1 MNIPEPIQR
10 VSAFIS
16 QFFVVFVVIAAVWS
30 WYHPTAFAWAGNK
43 IPFLLGILMLGAGA
57 TLTIDE
63 FKEVAKRPLY
73 VLAAVATQFILM
85 PLLAFLLVEVTDLPD
100 AVAFGVILVGACPG
114 GIASN
119 VITIMAKGDVALS
132 VSITSVSTLL
142 SPIMTPLV
150 VILLTGSDV
159 DVQPVALFT
168 SIVSI
173 IILPITVG
181 LIARAIFGDN
191 LAKIMTVLLPIMT
204 TFSIMSLTGATV
216 GANREVIAA
225 VSVVIV
231 FVVMAHNLLG
241 YLGGYGIS
249 RLVGLQTKQR
259 KSYCFEIGMQ
269 NSSLAVA
276 LATLHFAPEA
286 AVAAAI
292 FGVWHNIS
300 GPALASLWAWRDKQ
314 RRFSNA

>member
-1 MNIPEPIQR
+1 MTIPEPIQR

-16 QFFVVFVVIAAVWS
+16 QFFVVFVVVAAVWS
-30 WYHPTAFAWAGNK
+30 WFQPSSFAWAGDK

-57 TLTIDE
+57 TLTFDE
-63 FKEVAKRPLY
+63 FKEVAKRP
-73 VLAAVATQFILM
+73 VQVFAAVATQFIMM
-85 PLLAFLLVEVTDLPD
+85 PLIAFLLVEVTDLPD
-100 AVAFGVILVGACPG
+100 AVALGVILVGACPG

-132 VSITSVSTLL
+132 VSITSVATLI
-142 SPIMTPLV
+142 SPLMTPLA
-150 VILLTGSDV
+150 VIFLTGSDV
-159 DVQPVALFT
+159 DVQPLALFT
-168 SIVSI
+168 SIISI
-173 IILPITVG
+173 IIVPIILG
-181 LIARAIFGDN
+181 LIARAVFGDN
-191 LAKIMTVLLPIMT
+191 LAKIMTVLLPVMT

-216 GANREVIAA
+216 GANKEVIAS
-225 VSVVIV
+225 VSVLIV

-241 YLGGYGIS
+241 YAGGYGIS
-249 RLVGLQTKQR
+249 RLVGLRSKQR

-300 GPALASLWAWRDKQ
+300 GPALASLWTWRDTH
-314 RRFSNA
+314 RSI

>member
-1 MNIPEPIQR
+1 M
-10 VSAFIS
+10 F
-16 QFFVVFVVIAAVWS
+16 
-30 WYHPTAFAWAGNK
+30 
-43 IPFLLGILMLGAGA
+43 GAGA

-63 FKEVAKRPLY
+63 FREVARRPLQ
-73 VLAAVATQFILM
+73 VLAAVATQFIMM

-142 SPIMTPLV
+142 SPVMTPLA

-159 DVQPVALFT
+159 DVQPWALFS

-173 IILPITVG
+173 IIVPITLG
-181 LIARAIFGDN
+181 LVARAIFGDN
-191 LAKIMTVLLPIMT
+191 LAKLMVVLLPVMT
-204 TFSIMSLTGATV
+204 TFSIMNLTGATV
-216 GANREVIAA
+216 GANKDVIAT
-225 VSVVIV
+225 VSVLII
-231 FVVMAHNLLG
+231 FVVAAHNMLG
-241 YLGGYGIS
+241 YLGGYCVS
-249 RLVGLQTKQR
+249 RVVGVQPKQR

-300 GPALASLWAWRDKQ
+300 GPALASLWVWRDNQ
-314 RRFSNA
+314 RAS